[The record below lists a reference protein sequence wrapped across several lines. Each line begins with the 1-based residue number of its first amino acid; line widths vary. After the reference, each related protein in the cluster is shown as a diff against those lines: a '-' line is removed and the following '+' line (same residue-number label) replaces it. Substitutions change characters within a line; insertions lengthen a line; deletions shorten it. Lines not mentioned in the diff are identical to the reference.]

1 MFSIHCSNF
10 LTHNFFNICENFLSL
25 VLLESMAK
33 WNIKV
38 ENISEKRRIKIE
50 KNEDESFNFL
60 SKADAVFKIWLQKFQ
75 SFLIMKFF
83 FFFLTFFVKILN
95 KTALVSLTVKFG
107 IYKFLKKFCW
117 YWCFFSVKQLINND
131 TSGNRES
138 VIYCFTFNFNFIA
151 PFYGWGPTASRL

>member
-1 MFSIHCSNF
+1 MFSIHCTNF

-60 SKADAVFKIWLQKFQ
+60 SKADAVFKI
-75 SFLIMKFF
+75 
-83 FFFLTFFVKILN
+83 
-95 KTALVSLTVKFG
+95 
-107 IYKFLKKFCW
+107 
-117 YWCFFSVKQLINND
+117 
-131 TSGNRES
+131 
-138 VIYCFTFNFNFIA
+138 
-151 PFYGWGPTASRL
+151 

>member
-1 MFSIHCSNF
+1 MFSIHCTNF

-50 KNEDESFNFL
+50 K
-60 SKADAVFKIWLQKFQ
+60 KWRWKFQ
-75 SFLIMKFF
+75 LFIQSRCSLQNLIAKISILSDHENF
-83 FFFLTFFVKILN
+83 FFFLIFFVKKLN
-95 KTALVSLTVKFG
+95 KTALFSLMVKFG

-117 YWCFFSVKQLINND
+117 YWCFFFCEAIDKQWYI
-131 TSGNRES
+131 GE
-138 VIYCFTFNFNFIA
+138 
-151 PFYGWGPTASRL
+151 